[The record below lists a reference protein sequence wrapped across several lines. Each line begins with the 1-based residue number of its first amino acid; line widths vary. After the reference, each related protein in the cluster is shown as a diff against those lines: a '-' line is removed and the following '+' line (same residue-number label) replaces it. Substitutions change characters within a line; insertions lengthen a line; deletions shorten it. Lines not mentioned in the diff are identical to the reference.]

1 MPKMKVKG
9 AVKKRL
15 KVAGSGRIKRRKAN
29 KRHLLT
35 HKSSDRKRSLTG
47 TCGVSDVDLPRV
59 KRMLQ
64 GH

>member
-15 KVAGSGRIKRRKAN
+15 KVASSGRIKRRKCGL
-29 KRHLLT
+29 RHLLT
-35 HKSSDRKRSLTG
+35 HKSSDRKRQLGQT
-47 TCGVSDVDLPRV
+47 VMINDVNEPRI
-59 KRMLQ
+59 KRMLD

>member
-15 KVAGSGRIKRRKAN
+15 KVTGSGRVKRKKAGL
-29 KRHLLT
+29 RHLLT
-35 HKSSDRKRSLTG
+35 SKSSDRKRSLGG
-47 TCGVSDVDLPRV
+47 TTGVSATDLPRV
-59 KRMLQ
+59 KRMLD